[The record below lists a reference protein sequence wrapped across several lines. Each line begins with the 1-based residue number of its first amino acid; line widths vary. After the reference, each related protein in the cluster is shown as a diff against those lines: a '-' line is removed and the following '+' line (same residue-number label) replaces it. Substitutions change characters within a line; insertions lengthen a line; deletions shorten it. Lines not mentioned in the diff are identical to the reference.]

1 MKVNFILKNKNNPTK
16 IYCRFKPS
24 QIYDFTSVTP
34 LVINREDWNPRQ
46 QQIRQKSESKNK
58 DLVNKTLKKL
68 ESKIIDDWLMDTIE
82 KKNIS
87 NDWLKNIVKNFFGQ
101 THVDELY
108 KIYFLAWIQKFI
120 DESSKRI
127 YKGKSISPL
136 TIKQY
141 QTTLNKLKSFES
153 VKKIKIKFNNLDL
166 KFYDDFVYYCKV
178 DEKLA
183 NNSIGG
189 HIKNIKMWC
198 RNIEIQGFGINQQYK
213 HHSFATISNPTYDI
227 YFKEE
232 EVNLIFNH
240 DFSSSERLS
249 NARDLFVI
257 GLRTGLRISDFTRLE
272 ELNIKENRIRIIT
285 HKTNASVVI
294 PLEKDVKAILKSN
307 KGKLPRTISE
317 QKFNLYIKEIALAV
331 GFTEKVF
338 GAKLNSE
345 TSRKET
351 GYFEK
356 WELVTSHICRR
367 TFATLLY
374 GKLPNKVIMA
384 ITTHTTENQLLK
396 YIKTSNEEYANILE
410 EYWDS
415 ENKIKN
421 LT

>member
-24 QIYDFTSVTP
+24 QIYDFTSVIP
-34 LVINREDWNPRQ
+34 LVINREDWNSKQ
-46 QQIRQKSESKNK
+46 QQIRQKSENKNK

-68 ESKIIDDWLMDTIE
+68 ESKIIDDWLLDTIE

-153 VKKIKIKFNNLDL
+153 AKKIKIKFNNLDL

-198 RNIEIQGFGINQQYK
+198 RNIEIQGYSINQQYK

-240 DFSSSERLS
+240 NFNSSERLS
-249 NARDLFVI
+249 NARDLFII

-294 PLEKDVKAILKSN
+294 PLEKDVKAIIRRN
-307 KGKLPRTISE
+307 NGKLPRTISE

-345 TSRKET
+345 TNRKET

-384 ITTHTTENQLLK
+384 ITTHTTETQLLK
-396 YIKTSNEEYANILE
+396 YIKTSNDEFANILE
-410 EYWDS
+410 EYW
-415 ENKIKN
+415 ETNN
-421 LT
+421 HN